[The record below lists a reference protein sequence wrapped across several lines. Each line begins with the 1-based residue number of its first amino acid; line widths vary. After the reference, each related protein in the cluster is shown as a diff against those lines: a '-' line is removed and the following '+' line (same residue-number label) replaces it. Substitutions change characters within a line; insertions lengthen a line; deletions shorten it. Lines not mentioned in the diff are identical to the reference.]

1 MSIDAVNQDA
11 INRDLAEIRREYVK
25 GNLLESDLNPDPI
38 GQFDLWYRQAD
49 EACRYF
55 PNTMVLAT
63 VEDGNPYQRV
73 VLLKGYDQRGFVFYT
88 NRQSRKA
95 GQLAKNRQV
104 ALTLFWEELERQVN
118 IRGQVEPITD
128 EESDRY
134 FATRPRGSQL
144 GAWASEQS
152 APIESRKTLTDA
164 LEKYTLEFD
173 GKDVPRPPHWGG
185 YRVVPESMEF
195 WQGQPD
201 RLHDRFIYSRAG
213 KKGWAIQ
220 RLSP

>member
-1 MSIDAVNQDA
+1 MSIDA
-11 INRDLAEIRREYVK
+11 INKDLSEIRREYVTGSLHK
-25 GNLLESDLNPDPI
+25 ADLKTDPFA
-38 GQFDLWYRQAD
+38 QFDLWYQQAD

-55 PNTMVLAT
+55 PNTMTLAT
-63 VEDGNPYQRV
+63 VNKGEPYQRV

-88 NRQSRKA
+88 NRSSRK
-95 GQLAKNRQV
+95 GHQLAENSQV

-118 IRGQVEPITD
+118 IRGHVELTSD

-152 APIESRKTLTDA
+152 TRIESRKTLTDA
-164 LEKYTLEFD
+164 LEKYTAEFE
-173 GKDVPRPPHWGG
+173 GKDVPRPPDWGG
-185 YRVVPESMEF
+185 YRVIPQSIEF

-201 RLHDRFIYSRAG
+201 RLHDRFIYTHSDR
-213 KKGWAIQ
+213 GWSIQ